1 MATPKRKTPE
11 ERLRALQAQ
20 VERRKK
26 RADLQREIADRRAQ
40 LKKL

>member
-1 MATPKRKTPE
+1 MSTSKRKTPE

-26 RADLQREIADRRAQ
+26 RADLQREISERRAQ

>member
-1 MATPKRKTPE
+1 MAASKRKTPE

-26 RADLQREIADRRAQ
+26 RADLQREIAEKRAA